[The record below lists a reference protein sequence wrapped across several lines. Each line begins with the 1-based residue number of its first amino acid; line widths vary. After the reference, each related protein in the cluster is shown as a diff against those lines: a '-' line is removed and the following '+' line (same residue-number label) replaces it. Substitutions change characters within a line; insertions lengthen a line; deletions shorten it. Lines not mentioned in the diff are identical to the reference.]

1 MEKKTAEAKG
11 KQREYNRVYR
21 QQKEAAESAEE
32 REARLAKQREAWEK
46 RLLKRK
52 VNKMSVR
59 ESIGNRNRLEKVPRK
74 EKLAWQKCK
83 TKRSVAR
90 KDSRS

>member
-21 QQKEAAESAEE
+21 QQKEAAESTEE
-32 REARLAKQREAWEK
+32 REARLAKQRGAWEK

-52 VNKMSVR
+52 VNKMSIR

-74 EKLAWQKCK
+74 RNSLGK